1 MTELARRGLLPAG
14 LRDVL
19 PPEADQEASVIQR
32 LMAVCASYGYPSVK
46 PPLVE
51 FEDSLLAGSGAA
63 MGPNMFRVM
72 DPVSQRML
80 ALRADMTLQI
90 ARIAATR
97 LKKLPRPLRLS
108 YAGEVLRVKGDELRP
123 ERQFGQV
130 GAELIGSDSPAAD
143 AEAVLLAAAALEAV
157 NVKSLSVDLSSPRLA
172 LAIIAAS
179 GLDDEAATR
188 VRAALDRKE
197 QSAVKRLAKAAGPAL
212 VELLKAS
219 GPADAVLKTLSRL
232 DLPEEAKAEAK
243 RLTEVVGL
251 IRAAAPKLSLT
262 IDPVEMR
269 GFEYHTGLC
278 FTVFA
283 RRVRG
288 EIGRGGRY
296 LAGEALAPGN
306 GESSTGFTLYM
317 DSIMRA
323 LPEAEAAKRLFLP
336 FGTLPDAARQ
346 WRDSGWITVAGLE
359 AGNATAE
366 AKRLGCT
373 HVLANGA
380 PRDIN
385 QV

>member
-32 LMAVCASYGYPSVK
+32 LMAVCASHGYRTVK

-63 MGPNMFRVM
+63 MGPSMFRVM

-143 AEAVLLAAAALEAV
+143 AEAVLLAAEALEAV
-157 NVKSLSVDLSSPRLA
+157 NVKNLSVDLSSPRLA
-172 LAIIAAS
+172 PAIINAA
-179 GLDDEAATR
+179 GLDDEAAGR

-197 QSAVKRLAKAAGPAL
+197 QSAVKRLAKGAGTAL

-219 GPADAVLKTLSRL
+219 GPADGVLKTLSRL
-232 DLPEEAKAEAK
+232 DLPEEAAAEAR
-243 RLTEVVGL
+243 RLAEVVGL

-262 IDPVEMR
+262 VDPVEMR

-278 FTVFA
+278 FTLFA

-336 FGTLPDAARQ
+336 FGTPPSAART
-346 WRDSGWITVAGLE
+346 WRDSGWITIAGLE
-359 AGNATAE
+359 AGSPAAE
-366 AKRLGCT
+366 AKRLACT
-373 HVLANGA
+373 HVLVDGA

>member
-32 LMAVCASYGYPSVK
+32 LMAVCAGHGYRSVK

-63 MGPNMFRVM
+63 MGSSMFRVM

-143 AEAVLLAAAALEAV
+143 AEAVLLAAEALEAV
-157 NVKSLSVDLSSPRLA
+157 SVKNLSVDLSSPRLA
-172 LAIIAAS
+172 PAIIAAA
-179 GLDDEAATR
+179 GLDEETAGR

-197 QSAVKRLAKAAGPAL
+197 QSAVKRLAKGAGPAL
-212 VELLKAS
+212 IELLKAS
-219 GPADAVLKTLSRL
+219 GPADAVLKTLTRL
-232 DLPEEAKAEAK
+232 DLPEEARAEAR
-243 RLTEVVGL
+243 RLAEVVAL

-262 IDPVEMR
+262 IDPVEIR

-278 FTVFA
+278 FTLFA

-296 LAGEALAPGN
+296 LAGETLAPGS

-323 LPEAEAAKRLFLP
+323 LPEAEAARRLFLP
-336 FGTLPDAARQ
+336 FGTPPDAAKQ
-346 WRDSGWITVAGLE
+346 WRDGGWITVAGLE
-359 AGNATAE
+359 AGNAAAE

-373 HVLANGA
+373 HVLANGT

>member
-1 MTELARRGLLPAG
+1 M
-14 LRDVL
+14 L
-19 PPEADQEASVIQR
+19 PPEADQEALVIQR
-32 LMAVCASYGYPSVK
+32 LMAVCAAHGYRSVK

-63 MGPNMFRVM
+63 MGPSMFRVM

-80 ALRADMTLQI
+80 GLRADMTLQI

-143 AEAVLLAAAALEAV
+143 AEVVLLAVEALDAV
-157 NVKSLSVDLSSPRLA
+157 SVKNLSVDLSSPRLA
-172 LAIIAAS
+172 PAIIAAAR
-179 GLDDEAATR
+179 LDSETAKR

-197 QSAVKRLAKAAGPAL
+197 QSAVKRLAKNAGPAL

-219 GPADAVLKTLSRL
+219 GPADMVLKALARM
-232 DLPEEAKAEAK
+232 DLPEEAAAEAK
-243 RLTEVVGL
+243 RLADVVAL

-278 FTVFA
+278 FTLFA

-306 GESSTGFTLYM
+306 GESATGFTLYM

-323 LPEAEAAKRLFLP
+323 LPEAEATKRLFLP
-336 FGTLPDAARQ
+336 FGTSPATARS
-346 WRDSGWITVAGLE
+346 WRDGGWITVTGLE
-359 AGNATAE
+359 PGKDAAE

-373 HVLANGA
+373 HVLADGA

>member
-32 LMAVCASYGYPSVK
+32 LMAVCAGHGYRAVK

-63 MGPNMFRVM
+63 MGPSMFRVM

-143 AEAVLLAAAALEAV
+143 AEVVLLAVEALEAV
-157 NVKSLSVDLSSPRLA
+157 GVKNLSVDLSSPRLA
-172 LAIIAAS
+172 PAIIAAA
-179 GLDDEAATR
+179 GLDDEAAKR

-197 QSAVKRLAKAAGPAL
+197 QSAVKRLAKGAGPAL

-219 GPADAVLKTLSRL
+219 GPADSVLKALVRL
-232 DLPEEAKAEAK
+232 DLPGEAPAEAK
-243 RLTEVVGL
+243 RLAEVVAM
-251 IRAAAPKLSLT
+251 IRVSAPKLSLT

-278 FTVFA
+278 FTLFA

-306 GESSTGFTLYM
+306 GESATGFTLYM

-323 LPEAEAAKRLFLP
+323 LPEAEAMKRLFLP
-336 FGTLPDAARQ
+336 FGTPPTAAKS
-346 WRDSGWITVAGLE
+346 WRDKGWITVAGLE
-359 AGNATAE
+359 SGNPAAE

-373 HVLANGA
+373 HVLADGA

>member
-1 MTELARRGLLPAG
+1 
-14 LRDVL
+14 VL

-32 LMAVCASYGYPSVK
+32 LMAVCAAHGYRSVK

-108 YAGEVLRVKGDELRP
+108 YAGEILRVKGDELRP

-130 GAELIGSDSPAAD
+130 GVELIGSDSPASD
-143 AEAVLLAAAALEAV
+143 AEAVLLAAEALDAV
-157 NVKSLSVDLSSPRLA
+157 NVLNLSVDLSSPRLA
-172 LAIIAAS
+172 PAIIAAA
-179 GLDDEAATR
+179 GLDDEAAGR

-197 QSAVKRLAKAAGPAL
+197 QSAVKRLAKSAGPAL
-212 VELLKAS
+212 IELLKAS
-219 GPADAVLKTLSRL
+219 GPADAVLRTLARL
-232 DLPEEAKAEAK
+232 DLPEEAASEAR
-243 RLTEVVGL
+243 RLAEVVAL
-251 IRAAAPKLSLT
+251 VRAAAPRFSLT

-278 FTVFA
+278 FTMFA

-336 FGTLPDAARQ
+336 LGTPPAAAKT

-359 AGNATAE
+359 PGNAAAE
-366 AKRLGCT
+366 AKRLACT
-373 HVLANGA
+373 HVLFDGA